1 MIPFSRPPDI
11 AFQKRTLSN
20 GLDVIVRRDPRLP
33 LVAVNLWYHVGSKNE
48 RHGQRGFAHLFE
60 HLMFEGSQHF
70 PGDFFKPL
78 QPKGAYVNG
87 STSPDRTNYIIDL
100 PTAHLELALAMES
113 DRMGHLLPALS
124 EEKLSIQKGVVQNE
138 YRQNYAN
145 RPYGSVPRVLPE
157 ALYSPDHPYHWPTIG
172 AMEDV
177 AAASLVQVESFF
189 RRFYVPSNASLCL
202 VGELDEDQAFSVA
215 ERYFDSIPGGVPAM
229 LPSLPETIALPSDPI
244 LLRDR
249 VELNR
254 LYLTW
259 HTVPQFHPDDAP
271 LGLAADVLARG
282 RSSRLYRKLV
292 LDTQIAQNVSAY
304 QSGREL
310 AGTFGIMVTL
320 RPGQSWEAARDLI
333 DTELAS
339 IARHVT
345 PEELQRAQ
353 TGRLGALIY
362 ALESLGGFGG
372 VADRLNAYNVY
383 LGDPGRIT
391 SDFDR
396 FARVTPDQITEV
408 MRRVIAGED
417 GTTTPRV
424 ELVVLGRNRS
434 STPEPIDRAQPPPAA
449 SPVAFRAPVPERL
462 RLRCG
467 AELWAIARRDLPV
480 ITASLA
486 VPGGAG
492 VVAPDR
498 AGLASLTAAM
508 LDEGTTTRSASDLAI
523 EAESIATSLWA
534 SAGWDGSYIGLR
546 CLTANL
552 EKSLDLAIDILRHPT
567 FPEAEWNRIQHQT
580 LAALQARRDRAET
593 LAALALLR
601 TLYGEDHPYQ
611 VPADGTIGSVEQLD
625 REHLRQFHSDR
636 YLPVGSAWIVAGDID
651 PEAIARQLDDRL
663 GDWSGTAPEPI
674 PPSAPPSAS
683 RRRILLVD
691 RPDAPQANVRVG
703 QIGLHRR
710 ADDYLDAI
718 VLNQI
723 LGGQFSSRLNE
734 SLRERR
740 GMTYGVRSAF
750 DARRGAG
757 PFTVSAAVQS
767 DRAAEAVEEI
777 VREIERLLGDR
788 PPSDRELDD
797 AKRSLLE
804 GHARHFETPS
814 DLVSRFASLFL
825 HGLPADHHARFA
837 ERLDAVSLDSMARA
851 ASRRLRPEGL
861 VAVVV
866 ADADDVLGPL
876 EALGWGPVERIDVSE

>member
-1 MIPFSRPPDI
+1 MTPFSRPPEI
-11 AFQKRTLSN
+11 AFRKHTLSN

-124 EEKLSIQKGVVQNE
+124 GEKLDIQKGVVQNE

-157 ALYSPDHPYHWPTIG
+157 ALYPPDHPYHWPTIG

-177 AAASLVQVESFF
+177 ASASLAQVESFF

-202 VGELDEDQAFSVA
+202 VGDLDEDAAYSLA
-215 ERYFDSIPGGVPAM
+215 ERYFDPIPGGVPAM
-229 LPSLPETIALPSDPI
+229 VPPVPEVTPPPGDPI

-259 HTVPQFHPDDAP
+259 HTVRQFHPDDTP
-271 LGLAADVLARG
+271 LGLAADLLARG
-282 RSSRLYRKLV
+282 RSSLLYRRLV
-292 LDTQIAQNVSAY
+292 LETQLAQNVSAY

-320 RPGQSWEAARDLI
+320 RPGRSWEAARDLI
-333 DTELAS
+333 D
-339 IARHVT
+339 
-345 PEELQRAQ
+345 EELSALALRVDPDDLTRVR
-353 TGRLGALIY
+353 TGRLGSLVY
-362 ALESLGGFGG
+362 ALESIGGFGG
-372 VADRLNAYNVY
+372 VADRLNAYNTY

-396 FARVTPDQITEV
+396 FARVTPDQVAEV
-408 MRRVIAGED
+408 VRRFLRGGGD
-417 GTTTPRV
+417 SKPPRV
-424 ELVVLGRNRS
+424 ELVVLGRS
-434 STPEPIDRAQPPPAA
+434 QPAVAEPIRRDQAPTAA
-449 SPVAFRAPVPERL
+449 TPVPFRPPVPERL
-462 RLRCG
+462 TLACG
-467 AELWAIARRDLPV
+467 AELWAIPRRDLPV
-480 ITASLA
+480 VTASLA
-486 VPGGAG
+486 IPGGAG
-492 VVAPDR
+492 VVPPDR

-508 LDEGTTTRSASDLAI
+508 LDEGTASRSALDLARA
-523 EAESIATSLWA
+523 AESIATSIWA
-534 SAGWDGSYIGLR
+534 TAGWDGSYVGLR
-546 CLTANL
+546 SLTANL
-552 EKSLDLAIDILRHPT
+552 DASLDLAIDILRNPT
-567 FPEAEWNRIQHQT
+567 FPEPEWDRIRHQS
-580 LAALQARRDRAET
+580 LAALRARRDRAET
-593 LAALALLR
+593 VAALTLLR
-601 TLYGEDHPYQ
+601 ALFGADHPYR
-611 VPADGTIGSVEQLD
+611 VPADGTAETVDRLD
-625 REHLRQFHSDR
+625 RGQLHQFHAER
-636 YLPVGSAWIVAGDID
+636 YRPAGSAWIVAGDID
-651 PEAIARQLDDRL
+651 PEAIARQLDYRL

-674 PPSAPPSAS
+674 PPIAPAPAA
-683 RRRILLVD
+683 RRRIILVD
-691 RPDAPQANVRVG
+691 RPDAPQASVRVG

-710 ADDYLDAI
+710 EDDYLDTI

-734 SLRERR
+734 SLREKR
-740 GMTYGVRSAF
+740 GITYGVRSAF

-767 DRAAEAVEEI
+767 DRAAEAVGEI
-777 VREIERLLGDR
+777 AREIELLLGDR

-797 AKRSLLE
+797 ARRSLLE

-825 HGLPADHHARFA
+825 HGFPADHHATFA
-837 ERLDAVSLDSMARA
+837 GRLAAVSLDSMARA
-851 ASRRLRPEGL
+851 AARRLHPEGL

-876 EALGWGPVERIDVSE
+876 EALGWGPVDRVEAP

>member
-1 MIPFSRPPDI
+1 MTPFSRPPEI
-11 AFQKRTLSN
+11 AFQKQTLSN

-33 LVAVNLWYHVGSKNE
+33 IVAVNLWYHVGSKNE

-113 DRMGHLLPALS
+113 DRMGHLLAALS
-124 EEKLSIQKGVVQNE
+124 EEKLEIQKGVVQNE

-145 RPYGSVPRVLPE
+145 RPYGSVSRVLPE
-157 ALYSPDHPYHWPTIG
+157 ALYPPDHPYHWPTIG

-177 AAASLVQVESFF
+177 AAASLTQVESFF
-189 RRFYVPSNASLCL
+189 RRFYVPSNASFCL
-202 VGELDEDQAFSVA
+202 VGDLDEDRAFALA
-215 ERYFDSIPGGVPAM
+215 ERYFDPIPGGVPAM
-229 LPSLPETIALPSDPI
+229 RPPVPEVTSPPADPI

-271 LGLAADVLARG
+271 LGLAADILARG
-282 RSSRLYRKLV
+282 RSSRLYRRLV
-292 LDTQIAQNVSAY
+292 LDQQIAQNVSVY

-320 RPGQSWEAARDLI
+320 RPGQSWEVARDLI
-333 DTELAS
+333 DAELAGL
-339 IARHVT
+339 ARQVD
-345 PEELQRAQ
+345 PDELHRAQ

-372 VADRLNAYNVY
+372 VADRLNAYNIY
-383 LGDPGRIT
+383 LGDPERIT

-396 FARVTPDQITEV
+396 FAQVTPDQISEV
-408 MRRVIAGED
+408 VRRWIAGEV
-417 GTTTPRV
+417 GTTAPRV
-424 ELVVLGRNRS
+424 ELVVLGRS
-434 STPEPIDRAQPPPAA
+434 GSPAPEPLNRAQAPAA
-449 SPVAFRAPVPERL
+449 ATPVPFRAPIPERL
-462 RLRCG
+462 TLRCG

-480 ITASLA
+480 VTASLA

-508 LDEGTTTRSASDLAI
+508 LDEGTTTRSAVDLAI

-534 SAGWDGSYIGLR
+534 SAGWDGSYVGLR
-546 CLTANL
+546 CLTSNL
-552 EKSLDLAIDILRHPT
+552 DASLNLAIDILRNPT
-567 FPEAEWNRIQHQT
+567 FPEAEWNRIQNQS
-580 LAALQARRDRAET
+580 LAALRARRDRAET
-593 LAALALLR
+593 VAALTLLR
-601 TLYGEDHPYQ
+601 ALYEADHPYQ
-611 VPADGTIGSVEQLD
+611 VPADGTPSSVERLD
-625 REHLRQFHSDR
+625 RERLRQFHAER
-636 YLPVGSAWIVAGDID
+636 YLPAGSAWIVAGDID
-651 PEAIARQLDDRL
+651 PQAIARQLDDRL

-674 PPSAPPSAS
+674 PPIAPASAS
-683 RRRILLVD
+683 RRRIILVH
-691 RPDAPQANVRVG
+691 RPDAPQSNVRVG

-710 ADDYLDAI
+710 EEDYLDAI

-734 SLRERR
+734 SLREQR

-777 VREIERLLGDR
+777 VREIELLLGDR

-825 HGLPADHHARFA
+825 HGFPADHHARFA
-837 ERLDAVSLDSMARA
+837 ERLAAVSLDSMAQA
-851 ASRRLRPEGL
+851 AARRLRPEGL

-866 ADADDVLGPL
+866 ADADDVLKPL